1 MVRWLLFLNTQ
12 NEKYYSNDETS
23 CQYFSL
29 LKPSTYFG
37 LEKGNLSAWT
47 SQVAVVVRNLP
58 AHAGDAGDVSSI
70 PGWGRSPGG
79 RKWEPTPVS
88 LPGESHG
95 QRSLAGFSPWGHES
109 DTTEHAHIHNLCTI
123 NLTEEPKQFLS

>member
-37 LEKGNLSAWT
+37 LEKGNLSAWA
-47 SQVAVVVRNLP
+47 SQVALVVRNLP
-58 AHAGDAGDVSSI
+58 ADAGDAGDVSSI
-70 PGWGRSPGG
+70 PGWGRSPGEG
-79 RKWEPTPVS
+79 NGNALQCSYLENPMNRGS
-88 LPGESHG
+88 
-95 QRSLAGFSPWGHES
+95 
-109 DTTEHAHIHNLCTI
+109 
-123 NLTEEPKQFLS
+123 